1 MLREM
6 LKSKI
11 HRATITDANLNYE
24 GSITLDPVLMRL
36 ANIREHEK
44 VQVVNLNNGERF
56 ETYCITG
63 KPESGEVCI
72 NGAASRLVQIGDIA
86 IIMAF
91 TMISDSDSEGFAPKV
106 VKVDSKNKP
115 QGMAGD
121 NG

>member
-36 ANIREHEK
+36 ADILEHEK

-63 KPESGEVCI
+63 KPESGDVCI
-72 NGAASRLVQIGDIA
+72 NGAASRLVQIGDMV

-91 TMISDSDSEGFAPKV
+91 TTISDDEADGFAPKV
-106 VKVDSKNKP
+106 VRVDSKNKP
-115 QGMAGD
+115 LGMA
-121 NG
+121 

>member
-24 GSITLDPVLMRL
+24 GSISVDPVLMAL
-36 ANIREHEK
+36 ADIREHEK

-56 ETYCITG
+56 ETYCIVG
-63 KPESGEVCI
+63 KPESGDVCI
-72 NGAASRLVQIGDIA
+72 NGAASRLVQIGDMV

-91 TMISDSDSEGFAPKV
+91 TWIADADAGNFAAKII
-106 VKVDSKNKP
+106 KVDSKNRL
-115 QGMAGD
+115 QGMAGA

>member
-1 MLREM
+1 MLRQM

-24 GSITLDPVLMRL
+24 GSVTLDPVLMRL
-36 ANIREHEK
+36 VDVRENEK
-44 VQVVNLNNGERF
+44 VQIVNLNNGARF

-63 KPESGEVCI
+63 KPGSGEVCI

-91 TMISDSDSEGFAPKV
+91 TWLSDAELEGFQPRV
-106 VKVDSKNKP
+106 IKVDSKNRP
-115 QGMAGD
+115 LESGAG
-121 NG
+121 